1 MTEAELINTYLLPP
15 VLPDGKKAEWL
26 LNKNIFLG
34 VSFSLDPDLAEQ
46 PKGVVRAAYATE
58 PLIAPGC
65 PGSRAAARAARQLN
79 EELLE
84 LSRAIGRRERE
95 LAGTVPPYYLLD
107 PKQLP
112 SWTMI

>member
-15 VLPDGKKAEWL
+15 VLPDGKKSDWL
-26 LNKNIFLG
+26 LNRNIFLG

-46 PKGVVRAAYATE
+46 PKGVVRAAYANE
-58 PLIAPGC
+58 PLISPGC
-65 PGSRAAARAARQLN
+65 PGSREAALAARQLN
-79 EELLE
+79 AEF
-84 LSRAIGRRERE
+84 SRAIGRRERE
-95 LAGTVPPYYLLD
+95 LAGTVAPYYLLD